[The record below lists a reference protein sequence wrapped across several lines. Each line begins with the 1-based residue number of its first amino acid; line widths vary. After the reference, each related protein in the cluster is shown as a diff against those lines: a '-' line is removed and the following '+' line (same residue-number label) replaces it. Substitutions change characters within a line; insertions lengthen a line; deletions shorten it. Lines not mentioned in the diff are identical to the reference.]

1 MPAVWP
7 KRVTLH
13 SPRLRR
19 RRAADL
25 ALLAKAARY
34 VQALVGT
41 LAELREGAELPTT
54 GRYVGPGHDGG
65 GAAGPRAAARPG
77 PARPPPGGA
86 RGRRAPPPRPIRRP
100 SARRRRRPGRLARR
114 RGRGPRGH
122 AHPPRGGGGPCRGG
136 RRAPAAAGPPGGA

>member
-54 GRYVGPGHDGG
+54 GRYVGLVHDGVVDLG
-65 GAAGPRAAARPG
+65 DWLGDAVGDLEATPT
-77 PARPPPGGA
+77 PPGGA
-86 RGRRAPPPRPIRRP
+86 GAPAGGAG
-100 SARRRRRPGRLARR
+100 ARRRPRARR
-114 RGRGPRGH
+114 
-122 AHPPRGGGGPCRGG
+122 
-136 RRAPAAAGPPGGA
+136 AAR